1 MVRPEKQMYHPSV
14 MSIVSGLWSLVAL
27 TLGSMNVFGVMTAV
41 LGKTPME
48 KKFTV
53 YGNFYKGG
61 GGAGHFHFL

>member
-1 MVRPEKQMYHPSV
+1 